1 LLVAVQNLN
10 YHAEKHANDL
20 LDSEQLVYLADPR
33 LRFLT
38 ADRGYLKRI
47 KQSAQRANIHLLAS
61 KPFNAPADVE
71 DRLRKILI

>member
-1 LLVAVQNLN
+1 MIRRNRGYYAPCGKTLRL
-10 YHAEKHANDL
+10 
-20 LDSEQLVYLADPR
+20 SSF